1 MRASDEMRASAHPT
15 LLLRLT
21 WLDVDVVAKATSD
34 VLVFTRASA
43 LYVGVEE
50 AQQHASVGLHQD
62 SDREQGC
69 IFFLEIPSTGSPALA
84 RSSAAVNFRTSL
96 LTTLFAVAC
105 CSGQQTSAKSFF
117 SPRLAPSRRDGGGRA
132 QATSQCV
139 ALRLPCKRE
148 SCYTPLLGRVAASVG
163 EDAHGRANAR
173 LHERNDKRV
182 PANPFATAPVP
193 ALLFAGLSARG

>member
-1 MRASDEMRASAHPT
+1 MRASAHPT

-43 LYVGVEE
+43 L
-50 AQQHASVGLHQD
+50 
-62 SDREQGC
+62 
-69 IFFLEIPSTGSPALA
+69 
-84 RSSAAVNFRTSL
+84 
-96 LTTLFAVAC
+96 
-105 CSGQQTSAKSFF
+105 GQQTSAKSFF

-148 SCYTPLLGRVAASVG
+148 SCYTPLLGTVAATVG
-163 EDAHGRANAR
+163 EDAHGRANAL